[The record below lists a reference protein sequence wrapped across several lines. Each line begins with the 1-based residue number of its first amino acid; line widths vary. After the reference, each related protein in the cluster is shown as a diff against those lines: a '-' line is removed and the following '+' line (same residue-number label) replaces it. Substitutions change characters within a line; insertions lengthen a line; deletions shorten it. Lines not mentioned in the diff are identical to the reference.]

1 MCNQIVA
8 TKHTLGSINPISET
22 VWWFT
27 AEALK
32 QSDMALGK
40 FTGLDGSLI
49 TTSFCQMEKR
59 VMLLEAMMRKINQKS
74 IQCAVS
80 VCSFYAIL
88 CLC

>member
-22 VWWFT
+22 VWWFI